1 MAKPSKEKTLSVVA
15 DVPAENQVKI
25 AQLQEK
31 FDALN
36 TTLNEK
42 TYAVVLSKEQ
52 TSVLMNEIYPTFA
65 WKGYES
71 YAIAETHK
79 QISAAVK
86 KDEIKSSFS
95 AEVIE
100 AVFHFLKSYEGKGV
114 TLAHTFKSIC
124 DQFAIAV
131 QEINTDR
138 QSLKD
143 LSLELIAA
151 EKNIDIN
158 ELVDSLNNGNFQ
170 G

>member
-1 MAKPSKEKTLSVVA
+1 MAKTSKTKAVA

-36 TTLNEK
+36 TEINAK
-42 TYAVVLSKEQ
+42 KYSVVLTKEQ
-52 TSVLMNEIYPTFA
+52 TAVLMNEIYPTFA

-71 YAIAETHK
+71 YAISETHK
-79 QISAAVK
+79 QISAEIK
-86 KDEIKSSFS
+86 KDELNSSFS

-124 DQFAIAV
+124 DQFAISI
-131 QEINTDR
+131 QDINVDR

-143 LSLELIAA
+143 LSLELVAT

-158 ELVDSLNNGNFQ
+158 ELVESLNNGSYQ